1 MRDPKRIPEILK
13 QLEVVWKKY
22 PDLRLGQLLV
32 NSLYAHKT
40 TILFFIEDDKL
51 IEEIEKFHT
60 PIGVSGEHDGLKH
73 HRLRFDSVVGGQE
86 EKCQT
91 KDQSKKQ

>member
-13 QLEVVWKKY
+13 RLEVVWKKY

-32 NSLYAHKT
+32 NSLYARKK

-51 IEEIEKFHT
+51 IEEIEKF
-60 PIGVSGEHDGLKH
+60 
-73 HRLRFDSVVGGQE
+73 
-86 EKCQT
+86 QT
-91 KDQSKKQ
+91 E